1 MSRKKKIRIRKSK
14 MKIKKFFNNIP
25 FKIVS
30 VALVICCTV
39 ISISTEYDRMQKEE
53 ELLIIKEKI
62 KDYENENA
70 ELQQNLEGDDMTAY
84 IEKVA
89 REDFNYAYPDE
100 QRFYDTSRN

>member
-1 MSRKKKIRIRKSK
+1 MPAKRKKKKARGKG
-14 MKIKKFFNNIP
+14 FFNNIP
-25 FKIVS
+25 FKLVA

-39 ISISTEYDRMQKEE
+39 ISVSTEYDRMQKEE
-53 ELLIIKEKI
+53 ELLSIKEKI

>member
-1 MSRKKKIRIRKSK
+1 MTQKKKRRKSK
-14 MKIKKFFNNIP
+14 GKGFFNNIA
-25 FKIVS
+25 FKIAS
-30 VALVICCTV
+30 VALIICCTA
-39 ISISTEYDRMQKEE
+39 ISVSTEYDRMQKEE
-53 ELLIIKEKI
+53 ELLTIKEKI

-70 ELQQNLEGDDMTAY
+70 ELQQILENGDMTEY

>member
-1 MSRKKKIRIRKSK
+1 MPKKKKRRKSK
-14 MKIKKFFNNIP
+14 GKGFFNNIA
-25 FKIVS
+25 FKIAS
-30 VALVICCTV
+30 VALIICCTA
-39 ISISTEYDRMQKEE
+39 IRMQKEE
-53 ELLIIKEKI
+53 ELLTIKEKI

-70 ELQQNLEGDDMTAY
+70 ELQQILEDGDMTEY

>member
-1 MSRKKKIRIRKSK
+1 MPRKKKKQKGKEKS
-14 MKIKKFFNNIP
+14 FFNNIP

-30 VALVICCTV
+30 IALIICCTA

-53 ELLIIKEKI
+53 ELLIIQEKI

-70 ELQQNLEGDDMTAY
+70 ELQQNLEGNDMTAY

-89 REDFNYAYPDE
+89 REEFNYAYPDE

>member
-1 MSRKKKIRIRKSK
+1 MPRKKKPKKAKGKS
-14 MKIKKFFNNIP
+14 FFNNIP
-25 FKIVS
+25 FKIVA
-30 VALVICCTV
+30 VALVICCTA
-39 ISISTEYDRMQKEE
+39 ISVSTEYDRMQKEE
-53 ELLIIKEKI
+53 ELLSIQEKI

-70 ELQQNLEGDDMTAY
+70 ELQRNLEGDDMTAY

>member
-1 MSRKKKIRIRKSK
+1 MPGKKKKQRTKEK
-14 MKIKKFFNNIP
+14 TFFSNIP

-30 VALVICCTV
+30 VALIICCTV
-39 ISISTEYDRMQKEE
+39 ISVSTEYDRLQKEE
-53 ELLIIKEKI
+53 ELSAIQEKI

-70 ELQQNLEGDDMTAY
+70 ELQQNLEGNDMTAY

-89 REDFNYAYPDE
+89 RENFNYAYPDE

>member
-1 MSRKKKIRIRKSK
+1 MTKKKKKRKVKDKS
-14 MKIKKFFNNIP
+14 FFSNIP
-25 FKIVS
+25 FKIVAI
-30 VALVICCTV
+30 ALIICCTA
-39 ISISTEYDRMQKEE
+39 ISVSTEYDRMEKEE

-89 REDFNYAYPDE
+89 REEFNYAYPDE